1 MNRFAVWTAV
11 QVKNE
16 EHPRVGQAGTVYDTN
31 PDTPDEVAVKF
42 DADAIVVIVPCAD
55 LKAL

>member
-16 EHPRVGQAGTVYDTN
+16 EHPRFGQAGIVFGTN
-31 PDTPDEVAVKF
+31 PATPDEVAVKF
-42 DADAIVVIVPCAD
+42 DADNIVVVVPCDD